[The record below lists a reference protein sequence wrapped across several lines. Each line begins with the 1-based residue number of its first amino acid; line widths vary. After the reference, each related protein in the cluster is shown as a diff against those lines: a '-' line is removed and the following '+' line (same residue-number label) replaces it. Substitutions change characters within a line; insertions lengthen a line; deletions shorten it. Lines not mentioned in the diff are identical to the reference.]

1 MSQEPDKNGLKRKMP
16 PMHRTP
22 AVRTPRA
29 VPEEEKAAAGRIRG
43 SYCMEEPLLSEEVL
57 SADPRFIG
65 RIFSVEVQQVKLP
78 DGRQTTR
85 ELVRHPGGSCV
96 VALDESGYVYLV
108 HQYRV
113 GTGGPSREIPA
124 GKLDP
129 DEDALACARRE
140 LAEETGLTA
149 DRWDLLIRFYPSPGY
164 TDEVIHIYLA
174 RDLTKGPASPDE
186 GEFIS
191 CERIQLERAVDQ
203 VMEGILTDGKTCLG
217 LLLTALEEGY
227 LR

>member
-1 MSQEPDKNGLKRKMP
+1 MSQQPDKNRKKRLRQP
-16 PMHRTP
+16 GRR
-22 AVRTPRA
+22 AADVRTPPTMA
-29 VPEEEKAAAGRIRG
+29 GQVGAAGPGRPH
-43 SYCMEEPLLSEEVL
+43 CAAEPLLSEEVL
-57 SADPRFIG
+57 SLDPRFIG

-78 DGRQTTR
+78 DGRLTSR
-85 ELVRHPGGSCV
+85 EVVRHPGGSCV
-96 VALDESGYVYLV
+96 VALDQEGCIYLV

-129 DEDALACARRE
+129 PEDALSCARRE

-149 DRWDLLIRFYPSPGY
+149 DRWDLLIRFFPSPGY

-174 RDLTKGPASPDE
+174 RDLIKGPANPDQ

-191 CERIQLERAVDQ
+191 CERIRLETALDEVLD
-203 VMEGILTDGKTCLG
+203 GILTDGKTCLG
-217 LLLTALEEGY
+217 ILLTAISVGLM
-227 LR
+227 R

>member
-1 MSQEPDKNGLKRKMP
+1 MSQEPDKNSWKRIP
-16 PMHRTP
+16 D
-22 AVRTPRA
+22 VRAPR
-29 VPEEEKAAAGRIRG
+29 VLPEEANKGADRKKLPHCAA
-43 SYCMEEPLLSEEVL
+43 EPLLSEEVL
-57 SADPRFIG
+57 GVDPRFIG
-65 RIFSVEVQQVKLP
+65 RIFSVEVQKVQLP
-78 DGRQTTR
+78 DGRHTTR
-85 ELVRHPGGSCV
+85 EVVRHPGGSCV
-96 VALDESGYVYLV
+96 VALDEAGSIYLV

-129 DEDALACARRE
+129 PEDALTCARRE

-174 RDLTKGPASPDE
+174 RELMKGPASPDE

-191 CERIQLERAVDQ
+191 CERIRLETALDEIRD
-203 VMEGILTDGKTCLG
+203 GILTDGKTCLG
-217 LLLTALEEGY
+217 ILLTALATGL